1 MATKQVFLVC
11 AAAALLAAA
20 LLFLT
25 TNQDK
30 AQGGNDEGNKKQ
42 EQEDQMLGE
51 KSQERQLGS
60 TSIGDEEKKQETEHE
75 EFVDQVVSTQ
85 TKDRSLIDQL
95 EEEKEEIENE
105 TQEEA
110 RLPAEEMVQQL
121 EALDDDQRITASE
134 EKKQEDYMPLKTHQ
148 NPDPNMSSNKRRKNK
163 KNNTNA
169 SAGPDE
175 KNVTP
180 TDVAAILKA
189 KMIPKKKNTHKP
201 QGVAALAVKEIKKSQ
216 LQGSGKKNKKSDAK

>member
-1 MATKQVFLVC
+1 MATKQAFLVC

-20 LLFLT
+20 LLYLT

-30 AQGGNDEGNKKQ
+30 AQGRGDEGNQKQ
-42 EQEDQMLGE
+42 EQEDQMVGE

-60 TSIGDEEKKQETEHE
+60 TSIRDEEKNQETEHE
-75 EFVDQVVSTQ
+75 EFADQAVPTQ
-85 TKDRSLIDQL
+85 TKDRSLIDEL

-110 RLPAEEMVQQL
+110 RLPAVQQL
-121 EALDDDQRITASE
+121 EAVDDEKCITASE
-134 EKKQEDYMPLKTHQ
+134 EKKQEDSMPLKTHQ
-148 NPDPNMSSNKRRKNK
+148 SPDPNMTANKRRRNK

-189 KMIPKKKNTHKP
+189 KKAPKKKNSHKP

-216 LQGSGKKNKKSDAK
+216 PQGNGKKNKRSDAK